1 MTNCIR
7 LSENLRSCAARVRVV
22 ERPAKTGAL
31 RNGVPPQ
38 ALVFLAGE
46 VPTRFIFRRTSGLR
60 HVMLTVHRGTAGAAL
75 EHFQR
80 YTSRFK
86 SLEFREC
93 RQRLLTG
100 DLAGAFPHSLVF

>member
-1 MTNCIR
+1 
-7 LSENLRSCAARVRVV
+7 
-22 ERPAKTGAL
+22 
-31 RNGVPPQ
+31 
-38 ALVFLAGE
+38 
-46 VPTRFIFRRTSGLR
+46 
-60 HVMLTVHRGTAGAAL
+60 MLTVHRGTAGAAL

-100 DLAGAFPHSLVF
+100 DLAGAFPRSLVFFLIHAGKLFRARVLFLNNTSIHIHTLTLDHTWELQSTITPGC

>member
-1 MTNCIR
+1 
-7 LSENLRSCAARVRVV
+7 
-22 ERPAKTGAL
+22 
-31 RNGVPPQ
+31 
-38 ALVFLAGE
+38 
-46 VPTRFIFRRTSGLR
+46 
-60 HVMLTVHRGTAGAAL
+60 MLTVHRGTAL

-100 DLAGAFPHSLVF
+100 DLAGAFPRSFRARVLFLNNTSIHIHTLTLDHTWELQSTITPGC